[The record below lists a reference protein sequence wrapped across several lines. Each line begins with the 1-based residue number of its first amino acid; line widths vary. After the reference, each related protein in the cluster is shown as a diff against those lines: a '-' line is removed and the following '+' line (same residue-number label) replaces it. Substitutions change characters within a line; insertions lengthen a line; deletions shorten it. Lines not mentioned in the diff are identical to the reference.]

1 MNCTT
6 HHICDCL
13 QAELERLRLEN
24 DTGYRVV
31 SADLAK
37 RDVENASLH
46 AEIQTFADAWNELET
61 LQTLLREARDIID
74 KPRTND
80 MIKSILNRIDAALG
94 DKQ

>member
-37 RDVENASLH
+37 RDVENAALH

-61 LQTLLREARDIID
+61 LQTLLREARYHVSHSEELGLDSD
-74 KPRTND
+74 
-80 MIKSILNRIDAALG
+80 LLARIDAALG
-94 DKQ
+94 EK